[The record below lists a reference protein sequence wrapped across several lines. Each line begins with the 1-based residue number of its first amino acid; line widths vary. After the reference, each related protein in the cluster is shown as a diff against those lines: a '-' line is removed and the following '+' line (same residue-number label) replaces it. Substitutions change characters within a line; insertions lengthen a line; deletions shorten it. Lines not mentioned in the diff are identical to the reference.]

1 MSRLPLFLILR
12 ICVPAEAPSNKY
24 NKAALLADALQK
36 GEKEEPGVHYRV
48 DEKQK
53 SVLMTDEGYEE
64 AEEALGVRISAV
76 LLRIPRSGNSFPD
89 LGPRSKKRI
98 LLNREKGLTE
108 LCTETLW
115 QCTCQLLV

>member
-1 MSRLPLFLILR
+1 MHGS
-12 ICVPAEAPSNKY
+12 AEAPSNKY

-64 AEEALGVRISAV
+64 AEEALGVS
-76 LLRIPRSGNSFPD
+76 NC
-89 LGPRSKKRI
+89 
-98 LLNREKGLTE
+98 NH
-108 LCTETLW
+108 
-115 QCTCQLLV
+115 